1 MRFRKKELRKLL
13 GGDTHTNNFTKHCVS
28 ICDAWL
34 VGFFSCGTYSGE
46 PGNVAVAKRQEKK
59 VHPFGLRRKQ
69 AVLRMEGADGAVQR
83 LAWSEQAEKLN
94 SFQRKR
100 RLIRV
105 VDNSFVIFLP

>member
-1 MRFRKKELRKLL
+1 M
-13 GGDTHTNNFTKHCVS
+13 
-28 ICDAWL
+28 
-34 VGFFSCGTYSGE
+34 
-46 PGNVAVAKRQEKK
+46 AKRQENK

-69 AVLRMEGADGAVQR
+69 AVLRMEGADGTVQR

-105 VDNSFVIFLP
+105 VDNPFVIFLP